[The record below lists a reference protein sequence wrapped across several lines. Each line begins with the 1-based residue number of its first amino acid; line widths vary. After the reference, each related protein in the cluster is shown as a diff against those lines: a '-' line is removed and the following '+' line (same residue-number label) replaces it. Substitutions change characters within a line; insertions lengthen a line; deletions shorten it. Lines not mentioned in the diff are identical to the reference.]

1 MAALKAVIIALSLLV
16 VAIIY
21 SDIVE
26 DENEEETY
34 LQESGK
40 FIRSI
45 VITVLVS
52 TT

>member
-34 LQESGK
+34 FQESGK
-40 FIRSI
+40 FMRSI
-45 VITVLVS
+45 VITILVS